1 MADPVEIILEFLQ
14 RNQFA
19 MAEAAFKAELLSR
32 SKGENPVLLS
42 ENVTDWD
49 LQLRSSAPNSLDAV
63 TQDLDRLDTSS
74 NKQIA
79 MLGRVPVMDR
89 NFVHASDSK
98 KEELR
103 QGSMTERLKFPPEKQ
118 LYIEYESG
126 GQSKSQEPLYSVAQD
141 FAFVNR
147 QESMTVGSTTGHA
160 TSAMHEFESTMQGST
175 QKTICKDVDRPSSGS
190 SAIPSKPL
198 HADWQLQPEER
209 KLSGPAS
216 FSGNLE
222 PIWQKQPSTVST
234 SASQGPDQLS
244 CKTEARRKE
253 LVSNEPRMACSTLKV
268 DMIQRSSRGAEKK
281 EYHSCPAELEV
292 PSSNSFA
299 VKATLDSERPN
310 FQELGDATLQL
321 QNGFLPS
328 STREGPFKEPA
339 LKTPLPLSF
348 MMPLHREDDQR
359 NTIEFA
365 VLDDERGAGGYGW
378 NGNELQK
385 FEVGGPFTGCGVA
398 DSTPFPSSQEL
409 TANGLSVPETLPRLP
424 PVRIHSVDKNMDT
437 LKEGGTTAE
446 NENSTR
452 SFDSAAFKSMASTP
466 EGPLGWEVLAD
477 GLMGQDMSALG
488 LKRPVSRP
496 SVSQGIVE
504 DLSEQL
510 SGFATAVDGQSE
522 RWYPD
527 DYCDSD
533 TWEDDDDPGYHRQPI
548 EDEEW
553 FLAHEIDYP
562 SDDERGR
569 QHTDKS
575 HLADVKQPN
584 KLDEDDRSFVEE
596 ESYFSGEEYYRQEAA
611 KKEAQRLQMS
621 ESKEQMD
628 RSKATYSTIYLTNI
642 DDNVLNLSRGNNDGN
657 DYDGQLYDSEEISLM
672 ASQPVW
678 KGFMYQAD
686 QLEQVDTMSSGY
698 QPEDRRGDGID
709 DDNHGSVRSGLLVSS
724 DAADV
729 GSEMR
734 ESLLGGSS
742 EGDVESLKYQELAAY
757 GPAHG
762 PFKPHDFSSTKEG
775 RHVEVK
781 NAPVRHLDEDEDE
794 RDVILQYYSEEWGH
808 SKESGQREA
817 PGRSNLSAGLQ
828 IKEQSKGR
836 QSSSRN
842 NKAGQDNGSFVF
854 EGFSFPSPSS
864 TCDVA
869 GSRAGSGKSLWSNKE
884 SAVRGEDTEGYGS
897 GLVGPDDTLAAW
909 KRKSNNSSP
918 GIGSSEDNLPNVI
931 LSNHSCGSLH
941 STDEYVSLE
950 AREDSGGGGRNL
962 GGSFPKASEALV
974 QEDDEAAIAQEDLRT
989 LAADEDQYEVFD
1001 LRIVHRKNRTGFEE
1015 DKEFPVM
1022 INSVI
1027 AGRYHVTEYLGSAAF
1042 SKALQAHDL
1051 HTGMDVCL
1059 KIIKNNK
1066 DFFDQSL
1073 DEIKLLKFVN
1083 KHDPADK
1090 YHLLRLYD
1098 YFYHREHL
1106 FIVCELLRANLY
1118 EFHKFNRESGGEV
1131 YFTMPRLQSI
1141 TLQCLEALEYLHRLG
1156 IIHCDLKPENILVKS
1171 YSRCE
1176 IKIIDLGSSCF
1187 QTDHLCSYVQSRSY
1201 RAPEVILGRPYDQKI
1216 DIWSLGCILAE
1227 LCTGNVLFQNDSLA
1241 TLLARVVGILGPL
1254 DLEVLAKGRDTH
1266 KYFTKNH
1273 MLYERNQN
1281 KEIPQGAPDLGANL
1295 VSPCI
1300 QVHSSTCIPFALL
1313 CLLKYRM
1320 DGYKEEG
1327 SFSQDRQ
1334 SIPIVREVGEGS
1346 SQAEEGFPHAA
1357 FSNTGTAS
1365 PGTLF
1370 GGMQS
1375 MVPNPMYANIGL
1387 HPGFQGTQGQFGV
1400 SQGNLGIAGFSIPPV
1415 NMTPRHQHVTGQGVQ
1430 MAPTGTFFD
1439 DMIVFS
1445 KSEAEHIEHVRAVFE
1460 MLRKERL
1467 VVKGKKSE
1475 FFMEEIHFLGHIV
1488 SKDGIKIDLAKIKAI
1503 QD

>member
-19 MAEAAFKAELLSR
+19 KAEAAFKAELLSR
-32 SKGENPVLLS
+32 STGENPVLSS
-42 ENVTDWD
+42 ENVLDWD
-49 LQLRSSAPNSLDAV
+49 LQLRSSAPNNLDAV
-63 TQDLDRLDTSS
+63 IQDIDRLEASTNEQTAMSGRLPALDRSFL
-74 NKQIA
+74 
-79 MLGRVPVMDR
+79 
-89 NFVHASDSK
+89 HASD
-98 KEELR
+98 ELR
-103 QGSMTERLKFPPEKQ
+103 RGSSRGRAKSPPEKQ

-126 GQSKSQEPLYSVAQD
+126 QSKSQEPLCAVAED
-141 FAFVNR
+141 FAFMNSR
-147 QESMTVGSTTGHA
+147 SQPESVTVCSTAGHV
-160 TSAMHEFESTMQGST
+160 TSPMHGFDSTMQGSV
-175 QKTICKDVDRPSSGS
+175 CKDVDRPSSGS
-190 SAIPSKPL
+190 STAALSQPLAVDWHSLPGVQKVIEPSST
-198 HADWQLQPEER
+198 Q
-209 KLSGPAS
+209 
-216 FSGNLE
+216 GNLE
-222 PIWQKQPSTVST
+222 LLWQQQSSTNFSSSPT
-234 SASQGPDQLS
+234 LQGPDKLS
-244 CKTEARRKE
+244 CKTEAQRKE
-253 LVSNEPRMACSTLKV
+253 SVSNELRVACGTFDLDVVQCNTKGV
-268 DMIQRSSRGAEKK
+268 EKQ
-281 EYHSCPAELEV
+281 EYHSVQAELEV
-292 PSSNSFA
+292 PSSTRFA
-299 VKATLDSERPN
+299 TKATLDRERAKVH
-310 FQELGDATLQL
+310 EVGDATLQL
-321 QNGFLPS
+321 QNGFLPN

-348 MMPLHREDDQR
+348 LKPLLKEDHQR
-359 NTIEFA
+359 S
-365 VLDDERGAGGYGW
+365 VLEYADLGDERDAGAYSWHGD
-378 NGNELQK
+378 ELQK
-385 FEVGGPFTGCGVA
+385 FEINGSVPGCRLA
-398 DSTPFPSSQEL
+398 DSTPFLNSQDL
-409 TANGLSVPETLPRLP
+409 TANGLSLPETLPRLP

-437 LKEGGTTAE
+437 LKEGGSTAE

-452 SFDSAAFKSMASTP
+452 SFESAAFKSMASTP
-466 EGPLGWEVLAD
+466 EGPLGWGVLTD
-477 GLMGQDMSALG
+477 GLMGQDMSTLG
-488 LKRPVSRP
+488 LKRQVSRL

-522 RWYPD
+522 KWYPD

-533 TWEDDDDPGYHRQPI
+533 MWEDDDDPGYHRQPI

-562 SDDERGR
+562 SDDERAR

-575 HLADVKQPN
+575 LLADAKQSN

-596 ESYFSGEEYYRQEAA
+596 ESYFSGEEYYRQQAA
-611 KKEAQRLQMS
+611 KKEAHRLQMS

-628 RSKATYSTIYLTNI
+628 RSKAAYSTIYLTSNV
-642 DDNVLNLSRGNNDGN
+642 DDVLNSSRGNNAGN
-657 DYDGQLYDSEEISLM
+657 DYDGQLYDSEEINLM

-686 QLEQVDTMSSGY
+686 QLEQIDLRSSAY
-698 QPEDRRGDGID
+698 RPDDRRADVAD

-724 DAADV
+724 DAADI
-729 GSEMR
+729 GSEVR
-734 ESLLGGSS
+734 DSLLGGSS
-742 EGDVESLKYQELAAY
+742 EGDGESVRYQELVAY

-762 PFKPHDFSSTKEG
+762 PFKSQDLSSNKEG

-781 NAPVRHLDEDEDE
+781 SAPVRHLDEDEDE

-808 SKESGQREA
+808 AKESGQREA
-817 PGRSNLSAGLQ
+817 TRRSHLDAGLQ
-828 IKEQSKGR
+828 TKEQLKSR
-836 QSSSRN
+836 QSSSCN
-842 NKAGQDNGSFVF
+842 NKAGQDNGGFVF

-869 GSRAGSGKSLWSNKE
+869 GSRAGSGKSLWSNRE
-884 SAVRGEDTEGYGS
+884 STIQGEETEGYGS
-897 GLVGPDDTLAAW
+897 GLVGPDGTLAAW

-918 GIGSSEDNLPNVI
+918 GIGSSEDNLPNVTP
-931 LSNHSCGSLH
+931 SNHSSGSLH

-950 AREDSGGGGRNL
+950 AREDSDVGCNM
-962 GGSFPKASEALV
+962 GGSLPKASEPLA
-974 QEDDEAAIAQEDLRT
+974 QEDDEAAIAQEELRT
-989 LAADEDQYEVFD
+989 LGADGDQYEVFD

-1015 DKEFPVM
+1015 DKDFPVM

-1090 YHLLRLYD
+1090 YHILRLYD

-1201 RAPEVILGRPYDQKI
+1201 RAPEVILGLPYDQKI

-1227 LCTGNVLFQNDSLA
+1227 LCTGNVLFQNDSLG
-1241 TLLARVVGILGPL
+1241 TLLARVVGILGPV
-1254 DLEVLAKGRDTH
+1254 DPEVLAKGRDTH
-1266 KYFTKNH
+1266 KYFTKNY
-1273 MLYERNQN
+1273 MLYERNQ
-1281 KEIPQGAPDLGANL
+1281 KVEL
-1295 VSPCI
+1295 
-1300 QVHSSTCIPFALL
+1300 
-1313 CLLKYRM
+1313 
-1320 DGYKEEG
+1320 
-1327 SFSQDRQ
+1327 
-1334 SIPIVREVGEGS
+1334 
-1346 SQAEEGFPHAA
+1346 
-1357 FSNTGTAS
+1357 AS
-1365 PGTLF
+1365 
-1370 GGMQS
+1370 
-1375 MVPNPMYANIGL
+1375 
-1387 HPGFQGTQGQFGV
+1387 
-1400 SQGNLGIAGFSIPPV
+1400 
-1415 NMTPRHQHVTGQGVQ
+1415 
-1430 MAPTGTFFD
+1430 D
-1439 DMIVFS
+1439 DSV
-1445 KSEAEHIEHVRAVFE
+1445 
-1460 MLRKERL
+1460 RL
-1467 VVKGKKSE
+1467 VKILKSLWVTLR
-1475 FFMEEIHFLGHIV
+1475 I
-1488 SKDGIKIDLAKIKAI
+1488 
-1503 QD
+1503 